1 MRADALLLHR
11 RFEPCTNVTAEVY
24 LRAYLS
30 PCINDCGIYGQCK
43 LLRTNNYL
51 YAACECKAGE
61 SCPGHPWC
69 LLHPGTPPGIL
80 PSSPGV
86 VHPISSP
93 VPALRRALE
102 RGFPAPSPAPE
113 SAAGVTAALPG
124 HRLERL
130 GLHRQCRG
138 FLLWLPAP
146 LHAAALPQQCHVCAS
161 RGHRRPQP
169 LPPGSCRLHLH
180 HVLLHCECG
189 VGVAGGGRR
198 GAGAVWGGSHTLSPH
213 PSFTTPATSQASW
226 CSASWSTTCCSSA
239 TSWAPSCLSGSPSLP
254 WPGSSPWS
262 SRQVQG
268 WAARGGHGGDPS

>member
-1 MRADALLLHR
+1 MRADPLLLCR

-61 SCPGHPWC
+61 NPPGHPRC
-69 LLHPGTPPGIL
+69 PLHPGTPPGIL

-86 VHPISSP
+86 VHLVSP
-93 VPALRRALE
+93 PTSALHRALE
-102 RGFPAPSPAPE
+102 RGFPAPSPAPV

-130 GLHRQCRG
+130 GLHRQRRG
-138 FLLWLPAP
+138 FLLRLPASF
-146 LHAAALPQQCHVCAS
+146 HSAAVPQQCHVCAS
-161 RGHRRPQP
+161 CGHRCPQP

-180 HVLLHCECG
+180 HVLLHCEHGVGAAGGADEGLGLCG
-189 VGVAGGGRR
+189 VGL
-198 GAGAVWGGSHTLSPH
+198 T
-213 PSFTTPATSQASW
+213 SFLPISVL
-226 CSASWSTTCCSSA
+226 
-239 TSWAPSCLSGSPSLP
+239 PCL
-254 WPGSSPWS
+254 
-262 SRQVQG
+262 
-268 WAARGGHGGDPS
+268 